1 MFSIFYGH
9 GIYISFLKKKTCEY
23 LDIESFSIYFFP
35 PQICNGG
42 PRSSQKRYTLTLGCA
57 VFFALNFFLRHV

>member
-1 MFSIFYGH
+1 MC
-9 GIYISFLKKKTCEY
+9 KY

-42 PRSSQKRYTLTLGCA
+42 PRSSQKRYTLTLGRA
-57 VFFALNFFLRHV
+57 VFFALNFFCNMCNENVNGIC